1 MVADEENRASNI
13 NEDEEQD
20 VSYPQAAQGVFS
32 SSFVIIREVEW
43 TQRRKIRMVA
53 DEVSE
58 ETLLIDGIKGS
69 DGPLDALLTKSS
81 LQPCP

>member
-1 MVADEENRASNI
+1 MFYMVADKENRASNI
-13 NEDEEQD
+13 LVRNEDEEQD
-20 VSYPQAAQGVFS
+20 VSYPQAAQEVFS

-58 ETLLIDGIKGS
+58 ETLLIDGS
-69 DGPLDALLTKSS
+69 
-81 LQPCP
+81 

>member
-1 MVADEENRASNI
+1 MVADKENRASNI
-13 NEDEEQD
+13 LVRNEDEEQD
-20 VSYPQAAQGVFS
+20 VSYPQAAQEVFS

-58 ETLLIDGIKGS
+58 ETLLIDGS
-69 DGPLDALLTKSS
+69 
-81 LQPCP
+81 